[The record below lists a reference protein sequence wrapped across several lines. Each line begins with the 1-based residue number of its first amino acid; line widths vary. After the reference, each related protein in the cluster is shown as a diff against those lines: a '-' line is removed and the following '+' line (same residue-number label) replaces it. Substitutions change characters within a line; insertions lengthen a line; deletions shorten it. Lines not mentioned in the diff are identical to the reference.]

1 MTFHNIATIIGRI
14 LFQNMEKVP
23 SISTTQ
29 KILLPL
35 VSFGVL
41 FLFFFFEKVRG
52 LCLPENSWKR

>member
-29 KILLPL
+29 KILL
-35 VSFGVL
+35 VSFGV
-41 FLFFFFEKVRG
+41 FWVFFEKVRG
-52 LCLPENSWKR
+52 LCLPENS